1 MQRNESLGDREYFT
15 TEENEENRER
25 SVTTL
30 EARAESHFDGVGGY
44 NSFWYER
51 ATIGYDLRTSLITYP
66 ENGRIPPAVEGAFM
80 QRGGVSE
87 DFPSER
93 PVRFVVG
100 GIAKDGPEDRG
111 LSERCIVGFNAG
123 PPFMPS
129 SYNNNVQLIQHQD
142 HVVILTEMIHDARV
156 VPLDRNH
163 NLTDDIRLW
172 AGDSR
177 GYWDGDTLVV
187 ETKNF
192 NGLTQS
198 FISSPYGEIY
208 DWLKLLDSGNKQ
220 GIINVEEVLKIQQK
234 MSLKSHSGGNKV
246 LIIWGAEKLNSQAS
260 NKLLK
265 IIEEPPKNSYFILI
279 TEKSSSLLPTLISR
293 CQRIKLAPIESQEI
307 TDALKQY
314 DITTDKSKLVKF
326 SKGSWRKILNNIFCN
341 FFKFNKKFLILIF
354 HFLFYLYF

>member
-1 MQRNESLGDREYFT
+1 VKKLTSCLAGSFIALASPILFAQSDYQVPRTEYDQPNLQGVWNFASHTPVQRNESLGDREYFT
-15 TEENEENRER
+15 TEENEENREL
-25 SVTTL
+25 SVSTF

-51 ATIGYDLRTSLITYP
+51 AAIGYDLRTSLITYP

-111 LSERCIVGFNAG
+111 LSERCIVGFNSG

-172 AGDSR
+172 SGDSR

-198 FISSPYGEIY
+198 FISSPYGDSYNKSLVERFTRVSADTVEYEFTI
-208 DWLKLLDSGNKQ
+208 DDPSTFSDKITAMVPMTRVDGLLYEYSCHEGNY
-220 GIINVEEVLKIQQK
+220 GMANMIRGE
-234 MSLKSHSGGNKV
+234 
-246 LIIWGAEKLNSQAS
+246 
-260 NKLLK
+260 
-265 IIEEPPKNSYFILI
+265 
-279 TEKSSSLLPTLISR
+279 R
-293 CQRIKLAPIESQEI
+293 RQEL
-307 TDALKQY
+307 DALGI
-314 DITTDKSKLVKF
+314 D
-326 SKGSWRKILNNIFCN
+326 
-341 FFKFNKKFLILIF
+341 
-354 HFLFYLYF
+354 

>member
-1 MQRNESLGDREYFT
+1 MKKLTSCLAGSFIALASPILFAQSDYQVPRTEYDQPNLQGVWNFASHTPVQRNESLGDREYFT
-15 TEENEENRER
+15 TEENEENREL
-25 SVTTL
+25 SVSTF

-51 ATIGYDLRTSLITYP
+51 AAIGYDLRTSLITYP

-111 LSERCIVGFNAG
+111 LSERCIVGFNSG

-172 AGDSR
+172 SGDSR

-198 FISSPYGEIY
+198 FISSPYGDSYNKSLVERFTRVSADTVEYEFTI
-208 DWLKLLDSGNKQ
+208 DDPSTFSDKITAMVPMTRVDGLL
-220 GIINVEEVLKIQQK
+220 
-234 MSLKSHSGGNKV
+234 
-246 LIIWGAEKLNSQAS
+246 
-260 NKLLK
+260 
-265 IIEEPPKNSYFILI
+265 Y
-279 TEKSSSLLPTLISR
+279 
-293 CQRIKLAPIESQEI
+293 
-307 TDALKQY
+307 
-314 DITTDKSKLVKF
+314 
-326 SKGSWRKILNNIFCN
+326 
-341 FFKFNKKFLILIF
+341 
-354 HFLFYLYF
+354 

>member
-1 MQRNESLGDREYFT
+1 MKKLTSGLAGSFIALASPILFAQSDYQVPRTEYDQPNLQGVWNFASHTPVQRNESLGDREYFT
-15 TEENEENRER
+15 TEENEENREL
-25 SVTTL
+25 SVSTF

-51 ATIGYDLRTSLITYP
+51 AAIGYDLRTSLITYP

-111 LSERCIVGFNAG
+111 LSERCIVGFNSG

-172 AGDSR
+172 SGDSR

-198 FISSPYGEIY
+198 FISSPYGDSYNKSLVERFTRVSADTVEYEFTI
-208 DWLKLLDSGNKQ
+208 DDPSTFSDKITAMVPMTRVDGLLYEYSCHEGNY
-220 GIINVEEVLKIQQK
+220 GMANMIRGE
-234 MSLKSHSGGNKV
+234 
-246 LIIWGAEKLNSQAS
+246 
-260 NKLLK
+260 
-265 IIEEPPKNSYFILI
+265 
-279 TEKSSSLLPTLISR
+279 R
-293 CQRIKLAPIESQEI
+293 RQEL
-307 TDALKQY
+307 DALGI
-314 DITTDKSKLVKF
+314 D
-326 SKGSWRKILNNIFCN
+326 
-341 FFKFNKKFLILIF
+341 
-354 HFLFYLYF
+354 

>member
-1 MQRNESLGDREYFT
+1 MKKLTSCLAGSFIALASPILSAQSDYQVPRTEYDQPNLQGVWNFASHTPVQRNESLGDREYFT
-15 TEENEENRER
+15 TEENEENREL
-25 SVTTL
+25 SVSTF

-51 ATIGYDLRTSLITYP
+51 AAIGYDLRTSLITYP

-111 LSERCIVGFNAG
+111 LSERCIVGFNSG

-129 SYNNNVQLIQHQD
+129 AYNNNVQLIQHQD

-172 AGDSR
+172 SGDSR

-198 FISSPYGEIY
+198 FISSPYGDSYNKSLVERFTRVSADTVEYEFTI
-208 DWLKLLDSGNKQ
+208 DDPSTFSDKITAMVPMTRVDGLLYEYSCHEGNY
-220 GIINVEEVLKIQQK
+220 GMANMIRGE
-234 MSLKSHSGGNKV
+234 
-246 LIIWGAEKLNSQAS
+246 
-260 NKLLK
+260 
-265 IIEEPPKNSYFILI
+265 
-279 TEKSSSLLPTLISR
+279 R
-293 CQRIKLAPIESQEI
+293 RQEL
-307 TDALKQY
+307 DALGI
-314 DITTDKSKLVKF
+314 D
-326 SKGSWRKILNNIFCN
+326 
-341 FFKFNKKFLILIF
+341 
-354 HFLFYLYF
+354 